1 MKKYLSI
8 ILLIPIALTAQQQAD
23 SLYIHQLSVEIL
35 NATDANTNLKYLT
48 KEIGHRISGSP
59 QMYLAEQWGK
69 KLLYACGADEVLMQE
84 CMVPHW
90 VRGAKEQGT
99 VTYQENGKNVIKKL
113 NLLSIGNAAG
123 TGTAGVQGN
132 IVLVHS
138 FQELDEKRST
148 IKNKIVFFNVPFED
162 TLIETGAAYSRNVKY
177 RGGAASASAKYGAK
191 AVIVRSMTHAG
202 DNIPHTGALRYNDSF
217 PRIPAFALGLDD
229 VSLLQDIVTKDADA
243 KLSLFS
249 NCSMLPDTLAHN
261 VIGVLKGSE
270 YPESVITIGGHLD
283 SWDVGEGAQ
292 DDGAGIIH
300 TIEILRAF
308 TKLGYRPKHT
318 IHFVLFANEENGTR
332 GGAAYAASFKLNKM
346 QSYFALE
353 SDAGGFTPRGFG
365 ISSTDAIFEKVLS
378 WKSFFEPYY
387 GERITAG
394 GGGADIGFLNEQ
406 YNTPTAGL
414 ETDSQRYFDLHHTE
428 KDVFENVNM
437 RELKLGAINMA
448 ALIYLVDS
456 KGL

>member
-1 MKKYLSI
+1 MKKYLS
-8 ILLIPIALTAQQQAD
+8 LLFLLPNMLHAQQQAD
-23 SLYIHQLSVEIL
+23 SLFIHRLSVEIL
-35 NATDANTNLKYLT
+35 NTTDANSNLKYLT
-48 KEIGHRISGSP
+48 KQIGHRLSGSS

-69 KLLYACGADEVLMQE
+69 KLLYDCGADEVFMQE
-84 CMVPHW
+84 CVVPHW
-90 VRGAKEQGT
+90 VRGAKEHG
-99 VTYQENGKNVIKKL
+99 VVSYQQSGKVIEKSL
-113 NLLSIGNAAG
+113 SLLSLGNAVG
-123 TGTAGVQGN
+123 TGTNGVQGG
-132 IVLVHS
+132 IVEVHS
-138 FQELDEKRST
+138 FQELVAKQKAV
-148 IKNKIVFFNVPFED
+148 KNKIVFFNVPFED
-162 TLIETGAAYSRNVKY
+162 TLIETSTAYGRNVTY

-191 AVIVRSMTHAG
+191 AVIVRSMTHEG

-217 PRIPAFALGLDD
+217 PHIPAFALGVDD
-229 VSLLQDIVTKDADA
+229 VRMLQDIVANDGDA

-249 NCSMLPDTLAHN
+249 YCNILPDTIAHN
-261 VIGVLKGSE
+261 VVGVLKGTE

-332 GGAAYAASFKLNKM
+332 GGAAYAASFKSNQM

-365 ISSTDAIFEKVLS
+365 ITCPDAVYEKILG
-378 WKSFFEPYY
+378 WKSFFEPYF
-387 GERITAG
+387 GERISAG

-406 YNTPTAGL
+406 YHTPTAGL

-428 KDVFENVNM
+428 KDIFENVNM

>member
-1 MKKYLSI
+1 MKKYLA
-8 ILLIPIALTAQQQAD
+8 LICLFPFALFAQQAD
-23 SLYIHQLSVEIL
+23 SLFIHQLSVEIL
-35 NATDANTNLKYLT
+35 NASDANINLKYLT
-48 KEIGHRISGSP
+48 KQIGHRLSGSP
-59 QMYLAEQWGK
+59 QMYLAEQWGE

-90 VRGAKEQGT
+90 VRGAKEHGT
-99 VTYQENGKNVIKKL
+99 VSYQQNGKAVVKNL
-113 NLLSIGNAAG
+113 NLLSIGNAVG
-123 TGTAGVQGN
+123 TGVKGVNGN
-132 IVLVHS
+132 IVQVHS
-138 FQELDEKRST
+138 FQELDAKQKE

-162 TLIETGAAYSRNVKY
+162 TLIETGAAYGRNVPY

-202 DNIPHTGALRYNDSF
+202 DNVPHTGALRYNDSF
-217 PRIPAFALGLDD
+217 LRIPSFALGVDD
-229 VSLLQDIVTKDADA
+229 VGVLQEIIEKDADA
-243 KLSLFS
+243 MLSLFS
-249 NCSMLPDTLAHN
+249 YCSMLPDTLAHN

-308 TKLGYRPKHT
+308 TKMGYRPKHT

-332 GGAAYAASFKLNKM
+332 GGAAYAASFKSNKM
-346 QSYFALE
+346 QPYFALE

-365 ISSTDAIFEKVLS
+365 ISATAAVFEKIFG

-387 GERITAG
+387 GERISAG
-394 GGGADIGFLNEQ
+394 GGGADIGFLHEQ
-406 YNTPTAGL
+406 FNTPTAGL
-414 ETDSQRYFDLHHTE
+414 DTDSQRYFDLHHTE